1 MIPFLDYVLFLKFS
15 GAAIGS
21 SIAVVFKAGGDNYLK
36 LTKRFLIGVIIGVL
50 SAPTIIDYFEL
61 EPRPDVWLS
70 SAAFGGL
77 VGYLALQLIF
87 NSDVKA
93 MIKKSV

>member
-1 MIPFLDYVLFLKFS
+1 MIPFFDYVLFLKFS

-21 SIAVVFKAGGDNYLK
+21 SIAVVFKTDSDNYLK
-36 LTKRFLIGVIIGVL
+36 LTKRFLIGTIIGVL

-70 SAAFGGL
+70 SAAFGGV

-87 NSDVKA
+87 NSDLKER
-93 MIKKSV
+93 IKKRV